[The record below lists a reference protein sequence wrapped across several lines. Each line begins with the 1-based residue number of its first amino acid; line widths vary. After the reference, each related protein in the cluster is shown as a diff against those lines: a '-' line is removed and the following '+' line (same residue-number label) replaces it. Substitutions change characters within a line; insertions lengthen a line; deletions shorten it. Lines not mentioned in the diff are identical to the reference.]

1 MLAAGY
7 GDDPDGWVVAVLTT
21 AQLAPRGYLLRLPLR
36 KADTRQ
42 MSEEAAQ
49 AELFSLAVASAL
61 EVRP

>member
-36 KADTRQ
+36 RL
-42 MSEEAAQ
+42 S
-49 AELFSLAVASAL
+49 SSAL
-61 EVRP
+61 RWRLHWR